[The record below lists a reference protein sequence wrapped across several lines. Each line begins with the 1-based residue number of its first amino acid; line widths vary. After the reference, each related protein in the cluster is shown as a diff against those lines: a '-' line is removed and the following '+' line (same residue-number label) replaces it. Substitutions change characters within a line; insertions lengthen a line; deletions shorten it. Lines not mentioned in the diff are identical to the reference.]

1 MRGDARE
8 APRPSQHTAGPRRP
22 LSNNACVEGSREAPS
37 GQGWAAFA
45 ATMVLIAGVF
55 NFIYGLAAI
64 VDDDYFVA
72 RELLFGDL
80 SLWGWIH
87 LILGVLQVVTAAMI
101 FAGSELG
108 AVLGITFAGFSAI
121 AALLAIGAYPL
132 WSVIILVVDGLIIYA
147 LTVYGDALKP
157 S

>member
-1 MRGDARE
+1 MNSAVME
-8 APRPSQHTAGPRRP
+8 ASR
-22 LSNNACVEGSREAPS
+22 NGSK

-45 ATMVLIAGVF
+45 ATMVLVVGVF
-55 NFIYGLAAI
+55 NVIYGLAAI
-64 VDDDYFVA
+64 IEDDYFVA
-72 RELLFGDL
+72 DELLFGSL
-80 SLWGWIH
+80 SLWGWVH
-87 LILGVLQVVTAAMI
+87 LIIGVLQVITATLI
-101 FAGSELG
+101 YAGNDFG
-108 AVLGITFAGFSAI
+108 AVLGIMFAGFNAI

>member
-1 MRGDARE
+1 M
-8 APRPSQHTAGPRRP
+8 
-22 LSNNACVEGSREAPS
+22 SNNPSVEGSRAGSS

-55 NFIYGLAAI
+55 NVIYGLAAVI
-64 VDDDYFVA
+64 DDNYFTPND
-72 RELLFGDL
+72 LLFGNL

-87 LILGVLQVVTAAMI
+87 LILGVLQVLAASMI

-108 AVLGITFAGFSAI
+108 ALLGIMFAGFSAI

-132 WSVIILVVDGLIIYA
+132 WSVIVLVVDGLIIYA
-147 LTVYGDALKP
+147 LTVYGDTLKP

>member
-1 MRGDARE
+1 M
-8 APRPSQHTAGPRRP
+8 P
-22 LSNNACVEGSREAPS
+22 LVEGSRADSS

-55 NFIYGLAAI
+55 NGIYGLAAI
-64 VDDDYFVA
+64 VDDNYFA
-72 RELLFGDL
+72 PNDLLFGNL

-87 LILGVLQVVTAAMI
+87 LILGVLQVLAAAMI

-108 AVLGITFAGFSAI
+108 ALLGIMFAGFSAI

-132 WSVIILVVDGLIIYA
+132 WSVIILVLDGLIIYA
-147 LTVYGDALKP
+147 LTVYGDALKA

>member
-1 MRGDARE
+1 MLEKRSGRRCSRQARG
-8 APRPSQHTAGPRRP
+8 GPRR
-22 LSNNACVEGSREAPS
+22 NNALVEGPKGDAS

-64 VDDDYFVA
+64 VDDNYFA
-72 RELLFGDL
+72 AGDLLFGDL

-87 LILGVLQVVTAAMI
+87 LILGVVQALTATLI

-108 AVLGITFAGFSAI
+108 ALLGITLAGFSAV
-121 AALLAIGAYPL
+121 AALLAIAAYPA

>member
-1 MRGDARE
+1 V
-8 APRPSQHTAGPRRP
+8 
-22 LSNNACVEGSREAPS
+22 SNNASVEGSRAGSS

-55 NFIYGLAAI
+55 NVIYGLAAVI
-64 VDDDYFVA
+64 DDNYFTPND
-72 RELLFGDL
+72 LLFGNL

-87 LILGVLQVVTAAMI
+87 LILGVLQVLAASMI

-108 AVLGITFAGFSAI
+108 ALLGIMFAGFSAI
-121 AALLAIGAYPL
+121 VALLAIGAYPL
-132 WSVIILVVDGLIIYA
+132 WSVIVLVVDGLIIYA

>member
-1 MRGDARE
+1 VED
-8 APRPSQHTAGPRRP
+8 SQA
-22 LSNNACVEGSREAPS
+22 NSR

-55 NFIYGLAAI
+55 NVIYGLAAI
-64 VDDDYFVA
+64 IDDNYFVA
-72 RELLFGDL
+72 RDLLFGDL

-87 LILGVLQVVTAAMI
+87 LLLGVAQIATATSI

-108 AVLGITFAGFSAI
+108 ALLGITFAGFNAI
-121 AALLAIGAYPL
+121 AALLAIGAYPV
-132 WSVIILVVDGLIIYA
+132 WSVIILVIDGLIIYA
-147 LTVYGDALKP
+147 LTVHGEAMKP